1 MIFSNGVLPARVARG
16 AFDPLAVAIDVN
28 PPPTLRVNAQEAAHS
43 RARARAHALPRGSR
57 VKIPPAFFPSASQ
70 SRARVRRPPENP
82 SELQVPSPQLVIN
95 LRREL
100 PLLTQTRS

>member
-43 RARARAHALPRGSR
+43 RARARVRTHFREAL
-57 VKIPPAFFPSASQ
+57 V
-70 SRARVRRPPENP
+70 
-82 SELQVPSPQLVIN
+82 
-95 LRREL
+95 
-100 PLLTQTRS
+100 